1 VNSFSITPN
10 YDIFQMQSS
19 RISRRTLNYLHTHG
33 SYQDA
38 LNQTPQ

>member
-10 YDIFQMQSS
+10 YDIFQMQS
-19 RISRRTLNYLHTHG
+19 SRRTLNYLHTHG